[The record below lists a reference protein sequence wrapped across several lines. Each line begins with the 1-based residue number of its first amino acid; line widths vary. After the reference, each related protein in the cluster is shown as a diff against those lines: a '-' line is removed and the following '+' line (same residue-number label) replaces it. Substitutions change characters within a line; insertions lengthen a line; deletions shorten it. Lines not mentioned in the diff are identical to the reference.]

1 MIKKEEILMG
11 RDKEYESQYTKEV
24 SDNIDLLL
32 EKMNKIR
39 KSYGRPMIVASGW
52 RPKEI
57 NDATKNAAK
66 RSNHMKGLAVD
77 IKDVDG
83 KLWKWVLLNLKFMK
97 QLGIY
102 LEDKRWTP
110 TWVHFQIVPPKSE
123 KRIFIPSNE
132 PPKAEDIWDGK
143 YDPKMN

>member
-1 MIKKEEILMG
+1 MG
-11 RDKEYESQYTKEV
+11 RDKEYASQYTKEV
-24 SDNIDLLL
+24 SDNIDKLL
-32 EKMNKIR
+32 EVMNKVR
-39 KSYGRPMIVASGW
+39 KSYNRPMIVASGW

-66 RSNHMKGLAVD
+66 RSNHTKGLAVD
-77 IKDVDG
+77 IKDADG
-83 KLWKWVLLNLKFMK
+83 RLWKWVLLNLKFMK

-102 LEDKRWTP
+102 IEDKRWTP

-123 KRIFIPSNE
+123 KRIFIPSKE

>member
-1 MIKKEEILMG
+1 MIKKKEVLMG
-11 RDKEYESQYTKEV
+11 RDKEYASQYTKEI

-32 EKMNKIR
+32 EKMNVIR
-39 KSYGRPMIVASGW
+39 KAYAKPMIVASGW

-66 RSNHMKGLAVD
+66 KSNHTKGLAVD
-77 IKDVDG
+77 IRDVDG
-83 KLWKWVLLNLKFMK
+83 KLWKWVILNLKLMK

-123 KRIFIPSNE
+123 KRIFIPSSA
-132 PPKAEDIWDGK
+132 PPKAESIWDGK